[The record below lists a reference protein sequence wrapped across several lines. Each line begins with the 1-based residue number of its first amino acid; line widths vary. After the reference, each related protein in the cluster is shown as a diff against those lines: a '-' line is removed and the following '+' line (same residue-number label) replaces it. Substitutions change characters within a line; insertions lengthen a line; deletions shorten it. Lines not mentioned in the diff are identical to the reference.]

1 MRRDLQKIVETMREL
16 KEIPNTKNLDEEVLQ
31 NLAIDLVKIQAI
43 REVGTMLKDA
53 IEESK

>member
-1 MRRDLQKIVETMREL
+1 MRKDLQKIVETMREL

-31 NLAIDLVKIQAI
+31 DLAINLVKIQAI

-53 IEESK
+53 IEETK